1 MTGLLRLTPPM
12 TRLRA
17 NVGSKQMPIDKVEP
31 PLLTIANAGVN
42 LGDRWLFREADLSL
56 HTGDRLALVGPNGT
70 GKSTLMKLLSGH
82 CEMDEGSM
90 WTSPRAEIAYLPQA
104 PQISTGMTLRD
115 LVTAGMSDT
124 GIGYKADAMLMQMG
138 LDPMRISDGLSGGEA
153 RRVSLAR
160 ALYKKPQ
167 ILLLDEPT
175 NHMDLP
181 TIEWIEDMLRQHQG
195 AILAVSHD
203 RAFLRNLGT
212 GIIWL
217 HNGKLRRRDGH
228 FDEFD
233 SWSDGILAE
242 EALVRHKMDRRI
254 ANETKWSREG
264 ISARRKRN
272 QGRLRELKNLRAKRA
287 EAGGGNQRAMRMT
300 TGPADGGGQLVLEA
314 IDLCASVVAPDHNAK
329 RADIKHKPEKRRTL
343 LQHFNLLIRRS
354 DRIGIVG
361 PNGVGKSTLV
371 RLLLNIAR
379 PDSGRVRHGFDLMP
393 AYFDQRR
400 EALDPNR
407 SPWTT
412 LSEGGSDMIEV
423 AGQTKHVT
431 SYLRDFMFD
440 DVKMTQRV
448 STLSGGEQNRLL
460 LAKLF
465 AQSHNFLVL
474 DEPTNDL
481 DIETLE
487 LLQEVIA
494 DYDGTVLIVSH
505 DRDFLDRTVTG
516 ILAFE
521 GDAKIIPHAGGYSDY
536 LDRKKV
542 AEARKSVKAVLE
554 RTKKAGQEKPKTNR
568 RARLSFREKHL
579 LKNLPDEI
587 AALEHEIAEVE
598 AELADPNLFQ
608 NNPDKFNE
616 LATLLATRRD
626 SKDIKELEWLKI
638 AEKAE
643 TLEQTPPNP

>member
-1 MTGLLRLTPPM
+1 MQINKIT
-12 TRLRA
+12 
-17 NVGSKQMPIDKVEP
+17 P

-42 LGDRWLFREADLSL
+42 LGDRWLLRGADLSL
-56 HTGDRLALVGPNGT
+56 HTGDRLALVGPNGA
-70 GKSTLMKLLSGH
+70 GKSNLMKLLSGH
-82 CEMDEGSM
+82 GDMDEGSI
-90 WTSPRAEIAYLPQA
+90 WISPGAEISYLPQA
-104 PQISTGMTLRD
+104 PQIAPGWTLRD
-115 LVTAGMSDT
+115 LVTAGMDDL

-138 LDPMRISDGLSGGEA
+138 LDPTRVSDGLSGGEA

-160 ALYKKPQ
+160 ALYTKPD

-181 TIEWIEDMLRQHQG
+181 TIEWLEDMLCQHHG
-195 AILAVSHD
+195 ALLVVSHD

-217 HNGKLRRRDGH
+217 HDGKLRRRDGH
-228 FDEFD
+228 FDEFE
-233 SWSDGILAE
+233 SWSDGILTE
-242 EALVRHKMDRRI
+242 EVLTLHKMDRRI
-254 ANETKWSREG
+254 ASETKWSREG

-272 QGRLRELKNLRAKRA
+272 QGRLRELRNLRAKRA
-287 EAGGGNQRAMRMT
+287 KAGSINQRAMRME

-314 IDLCASVVAPDHNAK
+314 INLCASVPASHPNPAKSDTEHDHK
-329 RADIKHKPEKRRTL
+329 QRRTL
-343 LQHFNLLIRRS
+343 LQHFNLLVRRS

-361 PNGVGKSTLV
+361 PNGIGKSTLV
-371 RLLLNIAR
+371 RLLLDIVK
-379 PDSGRVRHGFDLMP
+379 PDSGRVRHGFNLIP

-400 EALDPNR
+400 EALDQNR

-412 LSEGGSDMIEV
+412 LSEGGSDMIEI

-431 SYLRDFMFD
+431 SYLRDFMFE

-487 LLQEVIA
+487 LLQEVVA
-494 DYDGTVLIVSH
+494 DYDGTVMIVSH

-521 GDAKIIPHAGGYSDY
+521 GDAKIVAHAGGYSDY
-536 LDRKKV
+536 L
-542 AEARKSVKAVLE
+542 ARKNEAKASQAGIM
-554 RTKKAGQEKPKTNR
+554 TPKKMKKCGSLKPKISR
-568 RARLSFREKHL
+568 PERLGFREKHL
-579 LKNLPDEI
+579 LENLPNEI
-587 AALEHEIAEVE
+587 AALEHEISDIE
-598 AELADPNLFQ
+598 AELAVPNLFQ
-608 NNPDKFNE
+608 TNPGKFNE
-616 LATLLATRRD
+616 LANLLTAWRD
-626 SKDIKELEWLKI
+626 NKDRMELEWLEI

-643 TLEQTPPNP
+643 KLEQTLPNPCTGV